1 MENTKTRILVIDDE
15 PQIRK
20 LLSIALHA
28 HNFHVDVAENGSNGI
43 QEAACFKPDIVLLD
57 LSLPD
62 MDGIELMKR
71 IREWS
76 EVPIIILSVRSTDE
90 DKVEAL
96 DAGADD
102 YLIKP
107 FSMDELFARIRAALR
122 HVAKVYD
129 NPVLECNGI
138 RIDFLKRQVFVE
150 NQEIKLTPTE
160 YEILKTLMR
169 NFEKVIT
176 QKQLLQTVW
185 GSSYQAE
192 THYLR
197 IYMRKLRKKI
207 EQDPSNP
214 KHLITESGIWYRLI

>member
-1 MENTKTRILVIDDE
+1 VENTKVRILVIDDE

-20 LLSIALHA
+20 LLSIALNA
-28 HNFHVDVAENGSNGI
+28 HNFHFSLAENGVLGI
-43 QEAACFKPDIVLLD
+43 QEVACFKPDLVLLD

-62 MDGIELMKR
+62 IDGVEVIKR

-76 EVPIIILSVRSTDE
+76 QVPILILSVRNSDE

-102 YLIKP
+102 FLVKP
-107 FSMDELFARIRAALR
+107 FSMNELFARIRAALR
-122 HVAKVYD
+122 HITKNYD
-129 NPVLECNGI
+129 NPVLEYNGI
-138 RIDFLKRQVFVE
+138 KIDCLKRQVFVDGIE
-150 NQEIKLTPTE
+150 VKLTPTE
-160 YEILKTLMR
+160 YEILKVLLM
-169 NFEKVIT
+169 NFEKVVT

-185 GSSYQAE
+185 GSSYNME

-197 IYMRKLRKKI
+197 IYLRKLRKKI

-214 KHLITESGIWYRLI
+214 KHLITESGIGYRLI

>member
-1 MENTKTRILVIDDE
+1 MENKKTRILVIDDE

-20 LLSIALHA
+20 LLSIALNA
-28 HNFHVDVAENGSNGI
+28 HDFHVETAENGMLGI
-43 QEAACFKPDIVLLD
+43 QAVACFKPDLVLLD

-62 MDGIELMKR
+62 IDGVEVIKR

-76 EVPIIILSVRSTDE
+76 QVPILILSVRSTDE

-107 FSMDELFARIRAALR
+107 FSMNELFARIRAALR
-122 HVAKVYD
+122 HIAKTYD
-129 NPVLECNGI
+129 NPILECNGI
-138 RIDFLKRQVFVE
+138 KMDFLKRQVFVE
-150 NQEIKLTPTE
+150 NLEVKLTPTE
-160 YEILKTLMR
+160 YEILKALLM
-169 NFEKVIT
+169 NFEKVVT

-185 GSSYQAE
+185 GSSYHLE

-197 IYMRKLRKKI
+197 IYLRKLRKKI

-214 KHLITESGIWYRLI
+214 KHLITESGIGYRLI

>member
-1 MENTKTRILVIDDE
+1 MENYKTRILVIDDE
-15 PQIRK
+15 SQIRK
-20 LLSIALHA
+20 LLSIALNA
-28 HNFHVDVAENGSNGI
+28 HNFHVETAENGFYGI
-43 QEAACFKPDIVLLD
+43 QEAACFKPDLILLD

-62 MDGIELMKR
+62 IDGIEVIKR

-76 EVPIIILSVRSTDE
+76 EVPILILSVRNTDE

-96 DAGADD
+96 DTGADD
-102 YLIKP
+102 FLIKP
-107 FSMDELFARIRAALR
+107 FSMEELFARIRAALR
-122 HVAKVYD
+122 HIGKTYD

-138 RIDFLKRQVFVE
+138 KIDFLKRQVYVD

-160 YEILKTLMR
+160 YEILKTLLR

-185 GSSYQAE
+185 GASYDVE

-214 KHLITESGIWYRLI
+214 KHLITESGIGYRLI